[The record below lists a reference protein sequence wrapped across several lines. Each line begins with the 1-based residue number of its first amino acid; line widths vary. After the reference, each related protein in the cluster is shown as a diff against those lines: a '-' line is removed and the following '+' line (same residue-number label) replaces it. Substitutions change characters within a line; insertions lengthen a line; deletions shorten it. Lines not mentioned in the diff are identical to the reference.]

1 MYLLPIYFAIGLIAS
16 MVLTEE
22 RLLLSVCVLAVD
34 ALDTAV

>member
-1 MYLLPIYFAIGLIAS
+1 MYLLPICCAIGLIAN

-22 RLLLSVCVLAVD
+22 RLLLNVCVPAVD